1 VRYQKESI
9 RVPLIIRDPRM
20 TDNVRGS
27 KRDEFTLNIDLAP
40 TILSAAGLQ
49 KPPRMMGRDI
59 SDLYLTKKST
69 NNDSA
74 SKEEEEVIPW
84 RNDFFYEHPTIQ
96 RKEFVPASEALVQ
109 KEYKYMY
116 WPDYGGYEQ
125 LFDLVNDPGE
135 MNDIMN
141 STDAIHVEKLHEMR
155 MRFKE
160 LKSLV
165 KSDNIVTL

>member
-1 VRYQKESI
+1 MRYQKESI

-20 TDNVRGS
+20 SDNVRGS
-27 KRDEFTLNIDLAP
+27 VRDEFTLNIDLAP

-49 KPPRMMGRDI
+49 QPARMMGRDI
-59 SDLYLTKKST
+59 SDLYLDKST
-69 NNDSA
+69 NDSA
-74 SKEEEEVIPW
+74 SKEEVMPW

-135 MNDIMN
+135 MNDIIN
-141 STDAIHVEKLHEMR
+141 STDTIHIEKLHEMR
-155 MRFKE
+155 IRFKE